1 MKKLC
6 TFLTAILIG
15 ATALFATACDPITF
29 SYEDADKYVMGT
41 AQLDENINS
50 LEIFWQRGE
59 VRVEY
64 ADVETITFEESADVE
79 LVEAE
84 QMYHLVDGDL
94 LHIQY
99 AKAGPYF
106 GTLRKKTLK
115 VLIPRGNTL
124 DKLEIEVISANIF
137 ITDIN
142 VNDVEIDN
150 CDGTTQASFGSVI
163 EAEIMQ
169 RAEEGTVSFVNAPK
183 RGDFST
189 STSATL
195 TVKFPADVG
204 FTAEMTRGD
213 ERAKINCDFE
223 TVRYGYGY
231 VCGDGVNQYDFDA
244 GYRGTINVQKL
255 S

>member
-1 MKKLC
+1 MKKLF
-6 TFLTAILIG
+6 TFLAAILIG

-29 SYEDADKYVMGT
+29 SYENADKYVMGT

-106 GTLRKKTLK
+106 GTLREKTLK

-150 CDGTTQASFGSVI
+150 WDGTTQASVGSVI

-169 RAEEGTVSFVNAPK
+169 RSEEGTVSFVNAPK
-183 RGDFST
+183 EGEFSVY
-189 STSATL
+189 SAAL

-204 FTAEMTRGD
+204 FTAEVDRED
-213 ERAKINCDFE
+213 EDAKINFDFE
-223 TVRYGYGY
+223 IVRYGYGY
-231 VCGDGVNQYDFDA
+231 VCGDGVNQYDFEV
-244 GYRGTINVQKL
+244 GYDGTINVQKL

>member
-1 MKKLC
+1 MKKLF
-6 TFLTAILIG
+6 TFLSAILIG
-15 ATALFATACDPITF
+15 ATTLFATSCDPRTF
-29 SYEDADKYVMGT
+29 SYEDADKYVRGT

-50 LEIFWQRGE
+50 LEIVWVQGE

-99 AKAGPYF
+99 AKAGPYWD
-106 GTLRKKTLK
+106 TLKNKTLK
-115 VLIPRGNTL
+115 VLIPRENTL
-124 DKLEIEVISANIF
+124 DKLEIEVTSANIF

-142 VNDVEIDN
+142 VNDIEIDN
-150 CDGTTQASFGSVI
+150 WYGMTQASFGSVI

-169 RAEEGTVSFVNAPK
+169 RSEEGTVSFVDAPK

-195 TVKFPADVG
+195 TVKFPADAG
-204 FTAEMTRGD
+204 FTAEMTRED
-213 ERAKINCDFE
+213 ESAKINCDFE

>member
-1 MKKLC
+1 MKKPC
-6 TFLTAILIG
+6 AFLTAILIG
-15 ATALFATACDPITF
+15 VTTLFATSCDPITF

-150 CDGTTQASFGSVI
+150 CDGTTQTSFCSVI

-169 RAEEGTVSFVNAPK
+169 RAEEGTVSFVDAPK
-183 RGDFST
+183 RGDFSV

-204 FTAEMTRGD
+204 FTAEMTREN

-244 GYRGTINVQKL
+244 GYGGTINVQKL

>member
-1 MKKLC
+1 MKKLF
-6 TFLTAILIG
+6 TFLAAILIG
-15 ATALFATACDPITF
+15 ATTLFATSCDPITF
-29 SYEDADKYVMGT
+29 SYENADKYVIGT

-150 CDGTTQASFGSVI
+150 WDGTTQASVGSVI

-169 RAEEGTVSFVNAPK
+169 RSEEGTVSFVNAPK
-183 RGDFST
+183 RGDFSI
-189 STSATL
+189 SFSATL

-204 FTAEMTRGD
+204 FTAEVDRED
-213 ERAKINCDFE
+213 EDAKINFDFE
-223 TVRYGYGY
+223 IVRYGYGY
-231 VCGDGVNQYDFDA
+231 VCGDGVNQYDFEV
-244 GYRGTINVQKL
+244 GYGGTINVQKL